1 MTVSFNFV
9 LIIED
14 QSKFLLTQMY
24 WFLDTETLI
33 F

>member
-14 QSKFLLTQMY
+14 HWKLLPAQMY
-24 WFLDTETLI
+24 WFLVTEALI

>member
-9 LIIED
+9 PNIADLC
-14 QSKFLLTQMY
+14 KLLPAQMY
-24 WFLDTETLI
+24 WFLDTEALI